1 MRHRERFYRGALVGA
16 GSVSRFHLAG
26 WERIDRANIVAIAD
40 PKLENAQARA
50 SQFEIPKHH
59 VYSSL
64 SDLLEKESG
73 LDFVDLATPP
83 ESHLGLVRIAA
94 EKGLAINCQK
104 PFALNLTQALEMIRA
119 SQKVGVLLNVNENW
133 RWRSWYRQIKEMLQE
148 GRIGSPVYAR
158 FFLHTDSVTEL
169 DDQSLDE
176 HSIYRRPYGTF
187 MEWGIHHVDVMR
199 FLFGEPCSL
208 YMRTT
213 TLHPELS
220 PVEERA
226 VLVLNFNSLTA
237 LLDMSI
243 SSYAPWGN
251 ARRGGPMVEDVRIEA
266 DRGSILL
273 IPDPRRGDR
282 LRLVTQDEELDR
294 PAYPSSPQEA
304 YQSSYSEALSH
315 FIHCLDSGQ
324 QTETNAM
331 DNLKTLAVVLAAYE
345 SARQNSVIE
354 VASFLEASM
363 GTEIDTTPSLP
374 DDV

>member
-1 MRHRERFYRGALVGA
+1 
-16 GSVSRFHLAG
+16 
-26 WERIDRANIVAIAD
+26 
-40 PKLENAQARA
+40 
-50 SQFEIPKHH
+50 
-59 VYSSL
+59 
-64 SDLLEKESG
+64 
-73 LDFVDLATPP
+73 
-83 ESHLGLVRIAA
+83 
-94 EKGLAINCQK
+94 
-104 PFALNLTQALEMIRA
+104 
-119 SQKVGVLLNVNENW
+119 VLLNVNENW